1 MYKLSLFLLACL
13 PFTHA
18 YPQNAN
24 SYQFNIDLQN
34 VFNDKVN
41 VELKTPPVNK
51 KTISYYLPKVIPGYY
66 TDSDF
71 GRFIE
76 NFQALDRKGK
86 PLPVTREDLNTW
98 KISDAKNLYK
108 ITYSVNDT
116 YDDTAISRAVFEPCG
131 SNIRKDTAF
140 VINNHCFLG
149 YLEDMK
155 QLPYRVQIRHPKNM
169 YGTTAM
175 DDQDASA
182 GGDLF
187 VAESYNRIVD
197 NPILYAAPDTA
208 TVMVGDCK
216 VLIGLFSP
224 TKKVNAAYLA
234 DYCGKLMQAQAKY
247 LGGKLPVKKYAFLIY
262 LSETPGLIGA
272 SGALEHS
279 YSSAYFTQEDE
290 PENIAQFLRD
300 NAAHEFF
307 HILTPLN
314 IHSEEI
320 HYFDFI
326 HPKMSQHLWLYEGT
340 TEYHS
345 LSVQEKY
352 GFTTKEQ
359 FLANIGQLITTSRRF
374 FNDTLPFT
382 TMSAGVLHDHAAQFG
397 NVYQKGALI
406 GMCID
411 IKLRQLSKG
420 KYGIIDMIKALS
432 KKYGKNKP
440 FKDNELFAEIGKLTY
455 PEIEAFLKIYV
466 AGSKPLP
473 LKEVLGAAG
482 VLLQDVVETKDSVFN
497 LGSGPFTY
505 NQQNDRWV
513 LNGSLGLN
521 AFGKK
526 LGIKPGDE
534 IVGLNGT
541 EITGQNF
548 GAIAQALY
556 KSAKEGDMLTLVVNR
571 AKTGGGTEQLTL
583 SAPMMKVPVMK
594 YNQVSFM
601 PSPTPAQL
609 ALQKSWLE
617 ARD

>member
-1 MYKLSLFLLACL
+1 MYKLSLFLFACL
-13 PFTHA
+13 VFFKA
-18 YPQNAN
+18 YPQN
-24 SYQFNIDLQN
+24 SKGYQFHINLQH
-34 VFNDKVN
+34 VLNDKVS

-51 KTISYYLPKVIPGYY
+51 KEIRYYMPKVIPGYY

-76 NFQALDRKGK
+76 DFQALDRKGK

-98 KISDAKNLYK
+98 KIYDAKNLYR

-116 YDDTAISRAVFEPCG
+116 YDDADTGRAIFEPCG
-131 SNIRKDTAF
+131 SNIKKDTTF
-140 VINNHCFLG
+140 FINNHCFLG

-155 QLPYRVQIRHPKNM
+155 QLPYRLQVRHSPNM
-169 YGTTAM
+169 FGTTAM
-175 DDQDASA
+175 DDQDASN

-216 VLIGLFSP
+216 VLIGLYAPSG
-224 TKKVNAAYLA
+224 KVSAAYLA

-262 LSETPGLIGA
+262 LSETNGMTGA

-279 YSSAYFTQEDE
+279 YSSAYFTPEDE
-290 PENIAQFLRD
+290 PANIAQFLRD

-352 GFTTKEQ
+352 GFVTKDQ
-359 FLANIGQLITTSRRF
+359 FLTNIGQLITTSRRF

-382 TMSAGVLHDHAAQFG
+382 VMSAGVLHDYATQFG

-420 KYGIIDMIKALS
+420 KYGIINIIHDLA
-432 KKYGKNKP
+432 KKYGRNKP
-440 FKDNELFAEIGKLTY
+440 FKDGELFKEIGRLTY

-473 LKEVLGAAG
+473 LKEMLGAAG
-482 VLLQDVVETKDSVFN
+482 VLLQDVVETRDSVFN

-526 LGIKPGDE
+526 LGIRPGDE
-534 IVGLNGT
+534 IVSLNGT
-541 EITGQNF
+541 EINGQNF
-548 GAIAQALY
+548 GTVAQPLY
-556 KSAKEGDMLTLVVNR
+556 KNAKEGDILTLVVNR
-571 AKTGGGTEQLTL
+571 AKTGGGTEQVTL

-601 PSPTPAQL
+601 PNPTPAQL

-617 ARD
+617 P

>member
-13 PFTHA
+13 IFTKAHT
-18 YPQNAN
+18 QNAS
-24 SYQFNIDLQN
+24 SYQFNIDLQY
-34 VFNDKVN
+34 VFNDKVS

-51 KTISYYLPKVIPGYY
+51 KVVNYYMPKVIPGYY

-71 GRFIE
+71 GRFIDD
-76 NFQALDRKGK
+76 FKAWDKKGK

-98 KISDAKNLYK
+98 KIFNAKNLNK

-116 YDDTAISRAVFEPCG
+116 YDDTALDRAVFEPCG

-140 VINNHCFLG
+140 VINNNCFLG

-155 QLPYRVQIRHPKNM
+155 QLPYYLQVRHPENM

-175 DDQDASA
+175 DDRDASA
-182 GGDLF
+182 TGDLF
-187 VAESYNRIVD
+187 VTENYNRMVD

-224 TKKVNAAYLA
+224 TKKVTAAYLA
-234 DYCGKLMQAQAKY
+234 EYCGKLMQAQAKY
-247 LGGKLPVKKYAFLIY
+247 LGGTLPVKKYAFLIY
-262 LSETPGLIGA
+262 LSETPSLIGA

-279 YSSAYFTQEDE
+279 YSSTYFRQEDE
-290 PENIAQFLRD
+290 PETIARFLRD

-314 IHSEEI
+314 VHSEEI

-326 HPKMSQHLWLYEGT
+326 HPKMSRHLWLYEGT

-352 GFTTKEQ
+352 GFVTRDE
-359 FLANIGQLITTSRRF
+359 FLDNISQLITTSRRL
-374 FNDTLPFT
+374 FNDSLPFT
-382 TMSAGVLHDHAAQFG
+382 VMSEGVLHDYAAQFG

-420 KYGIIDMIKALS
+420 KYGIVNMIDDLS
-432 KKYGKNKP
+432 KKFGKNKP
-440 FKDNELFAEIGKLTY
+440 FKDDQLFKEIGRLTY
-455 PEIEAFLKIYV
+455 PEIEAFLNIYV

-473 LKEVLGAAG
+473 LKEILGAAG
-482 VLLQDVVETKDSVFN
+482 VLLEEVVETKDSVFN
-497 LGSGPFTY
+497 LGSGPFMY
-505 NQQNDRWV
+505 NQQSSRWV

-526 LGIKPGDE
+526 LGIQPGDE
-534 IVGLNGT
+534 IVALNGT
-541 EITGQNF
+541 EITVQNF
-548 GAIAQALY
+548 GQVSRALF

-571 AKTGGGTEQLTL
+571 AKPGGGMEQLTL
-583 SAPMMKVPVMK
+583 SAPLMKVPVMK

-601 PSPTPAQL
+601 PNPTPAQL
-609 ALQKSWLE
+609 ALQKSWLNP
-617 ARD
+617 